1 MEVQLHCLFHSI
13 HGSISILY
21 EVRIKLSI
29 HLSLT
34 DTLSSSLLT
43 VFSTFASFLIHQP
56 FDFLSLSLAAT
67 HFQLVMGIWC

>member
-34 DTLSSSLLT
+34 DALSSTLLAE
-43 VFSTFASFLIHQP
+43 FSTFASFCFHQP

-67 HFQLVMGIWC
+67 HFQFVMGIWC